1 MPDPTRETISATE
14 SAALFGVSPYA
25 TRWMLYQRFAKGAD
39 IDATEDARMSW
50 GKKLQPLVLAQ
61 AAEDLAL
68 EVHPN
73 DGDTYHRRGLLGC
86 TRDGEIICPD
96 RGPGAIETKC
106 VFDYRTWMTDWAGGD
121 RPPRRHEI
129 QLQHQMFVGG
139 GRGPSY
145 NWGVLVAW
153 VAGEQHYFEREPIT
167 DLWRAI
173 NTEAATFFDDVKA
186 GNEPDPFGQLIEL
199 PLLNE
204 LFPTVPDKVLD
215 LSADVDAAKLSD
227 KAAMFKHY
235 KDSENGYKRT
245 AEKLRAEFLALA
257 KDNETVLL
265 PAGIVI
271 RVSPTK
277 NGKRLN
283 VHVPEF
289 AKPAPGS
296 TIPLEEILRAG

>member
-14 SAALFGVSPYA
+14 SPALFGVSPYA
-25 TRWMLYQRFAKGAD
+25 TRWMLYQRFAKGVD
-39 IDATEDARMSW
+39 IDSTEDARMSW
-50 GKKLQPLVLAQ
+50 GRKLQPLILEQ
-61 AAEDLAL
+61 AAADLGLEIRQNEDD
-68 EVHPN
+68 V
-73 DGDTYHRRGLLGC
+73 YHRRGILGC

-106 VFDYRTWMTDWAGGD
+106 VFDYRTWMTDWEGGD

-129 QLQHQMFVGG
+129 QLQHQMYVGS

-173 NTEAATFFDDVKA
+173 NTESAKFFEDVRA
-186 GNEPDPFGQLIEL
+186 GAEPNPFGELIEL
-199 PLLNE
+199 PLLAE
-204 LFPTVPDKVLD
+204 LFPVIPEKVLD

-227 KAAMFKHY
+227 KAVMFKHY

-265 PAGIVI
+265 PAGIVLRI
-271 RVSPTK
+271 GTTK
-277 NGKRLN
+277 AGKRLN
-283 VHVPEF
+283 VYVPDQATP
-289 AKPAPGS
+289 AKS
-296 TIPLEEILRAG
+296 IPIEEILYAG